1 MKTLGVSGVVL
12 AGGVTAISGQSDDAS
27 DDVGELELVYEFEP
41 PEGSP
46 QEPPFGQHPENVAI
60 DPFGNKF
67 VSVPSQAQIWKFG
80 PEDELVDQP
89 FVQFDSTEEF
99 LVGPTGVEY
108 DPSGR
113 LYSAFVSDLSSSED
127 AETNGVY
134 EIDDENGE
142 YELYAEISNDVE
154 DFPTFPNDIAL
165 LENSLLVTDS
175 FSGVIWE
182 VKRGRAEVWAGELWD
197 GEDDFPTGPL
207 APPAPAAAGPQFGP
221 NGLQFTEDKR
231 TLYVANTAKGTI
243 VEIPVFEGNAREPE
257 VFVEGLVAPDGL
269 AMDVDE
275 NLYVADNG
283 ANQILRIS
291 PNGDVEVL
299 AENEAMDGE
308 QETTTEAETTTAEE
322 GTTTAED
329 GTTTDEAG
337 TTTPE
342 EETTTAEAGTTT
354 PEDGTATAEEGT
366 TTPGD
371 GTTTDEEGTTTPG
384 DGTATTEQGD
394 DQTEP
399 DSEGGVPVLDQ
410 PADVTFGTTDD
421 QLETLYIVN
430 LALTSQFEEPRP
442 SFVKL
447 DVGVDGLPVER

>member
-1 MKTLGVSGVVL
+1 M
-12 AGGVTAISGQSDDAS
+12 ISGQSDEQS
-27 DDVGELELVYEFEP
+27 SDVGELELVYEFEP

-46 QEPPFGQHPENVAI
+46 QEPPFGQLPENVAI

-67 VSVPSQAQIWKFG
+67 VSVPSQVQIWKFG
-80 PEDELVDQP
+80 PDDELVDQP

-99 LVGPTGVEY
+99 LVGPTGVEF
-108 DPSGR
+108 DPNGR
-113 LYSAFVSDLSSSED
+113 LYSAFVSDLSTSED

-134 EIDDENGE
+134 EIDEENGE

-182 VKRGRAEVWAGELWD
+182 VKRGRTEVWAGELWD

-207 APPAPAAAGPQFGP
+207 APPAPTADGPQFGP

-231 TLYVANTAKGTI
+231 TLYVANTSKGTI
-243 VEIPVFEGNAREPE
+243 VEIPVLDGSAREPE

-299 AENEAMDGE
+299 AENEGMDGG
-308 QETTTEAETTTAEE
+308 QETTTEEETTTAEEGTTTAEAGTTTAEEGTTTAEE

-329 GTTTDEAG
+329 GTTTAEEE
-337 TTTPE
+337 TTTAE
-342 EETTTAEAGTTT
+342 EGTTTAEAGTTT
-354 PEDGTATAEEGT
+354 SEDETTTDEAGTTTAEEGT
-366 TTPGD
+366 TTAED
-371 GTTTDEEGTTTPG
+371 GTT
-384 DGTATTEQGD
+384 TTEQGD

-399 DSEGGVPVLDQ
+399 DSEGGVPILDQ

-421 QLETLYIVN
+421 QRETLYIVN
-430 LALTSQFEEPRP
+430 LALSSQFEEPTP

-447 DVGVDGLPVER
+447 DVGIEGLRVER